1 MKVFRL
7 RNLAIGAALA
17 LGVSGAAL
25 AATTL
30 VSAES
35 QKSDHPVTQAQE
47 FLARTLAERSAG
59 DLVMQVKSGGEL
71 GSEPDVVDKLRKGD
85 IAMGRVSMAIL
96 TETVP
101 SVKLLSLPYLFRSR
115 EHMWS
120 VLKGDFGKRLESEL
134 DQTGLVVV
142 TFYDSGTRS
151 FYSVKKP
158 IRTRSDFV
166 GLRVRVQPSPVY
178 KDLINQLGGTPVV
191 MQYDKVLDGL
201 KNNEIDAAENNLPS
215 YVSSEHYKYARYL
228 SLDEHSMVPD
238 VLLMSKKTWQ
248 KLTAQQQILLK
259 QAAGQSSEY
268 MTKLWAGKEREA
280 LDVARK
286 AGVTILPK
294 SQLAQTGIESFAVKL
309 YTKYVQ
315 DDKDLETVLKIVGAK

>member
-1 MKVFRL
+1 MFRL
-7 RNLAIGAALA
+7 RSLAASVALA
-17 LGVSGAAL
+17 LGVSGAAM

-35 QKSDHPVTQAQE
+35 QKPDHPVTQAQE
-47 FLARTLAERSAG
+47 FLARTLSERSSG
-59 DLVMQVKSGGEL
+59 DLVMQLRSGGEL
-71 GSEPDVVDKLRKGD
+71 GNEPEVVEKLRRGD
-85 IAMGRVSMAIL
+85 IAMGRVNLAIL
-96 TETVP
+96 SETVP

-115 EHMWS
+115 DHMWS
-120 VLKGDFGKRLESEL
+120 VLRGEFGKRMESEIE
-134 DQTGLVVV
+134 QTGLVAL
-142 TFYDSGTRS
+142 TFYDSGTRN

-158 IRTRSDFV
+158 IRTRSDFE
-166 GLRVRVQPSPVY
+166 GLRIRVQPSPVY
-178 KDLINQLGGTPVV
+178 KDLITQLGGTPVV

-215 YVSSEHYKYARYL
+215 YVSTEHYKFAKYL
-228 SLDEHSMVPD
+228 SLDEHSMVPE
-238 VLLMSKKTWQ
+238 VLLMSKKSWQ

-259 QAAGQSSEY
+259 QAAEQSSDF
-268 MTKLWAGKEREA
+268 MSKLWATKEREA

-286 AGVTILPK
+286 AGVTIIPK

-315 DDKDLETVLKIVGAK
+315 NDQDLETVLKIVSAK